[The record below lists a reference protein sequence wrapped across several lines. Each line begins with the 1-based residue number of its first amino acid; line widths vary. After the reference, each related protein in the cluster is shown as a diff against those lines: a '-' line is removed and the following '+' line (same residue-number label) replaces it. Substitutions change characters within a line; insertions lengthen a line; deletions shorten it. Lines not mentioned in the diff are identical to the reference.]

1 MRSKRNLHKNTLK
14 GDMAIRA
21 SSKSCSQKCQ
31 TITFITNSSDILQG
45 KIKYCALYHP
55 KGKKGEKNLVWD
67 YLVTC
72 GICQE
77 WFTCDTNLHDHNGHY
92 AVHKDTILQMMIH
105 WCSFHWGSSTLSENN
120 RECIVYPRMLVR
132 QTYDAC
138 KKMGQSLFV
147 DSCYNKSG
155 VCFQQDWLRMCRS
168 SAS

>member
-14 GDMAIRA
+14 GDMAMPA

-55 KGKKGEKNLVWD
+55 KGEKGEKNLVWD

-77 WFTCDTNLHDHNGHY
+77 
-92 AVHKDTILQMMIH
+92 
-105 WCSFHWGSSTLSENN
+105 
-120 RECIVYPRMLVR
+120 
-132 QTYDAC
+132 
-138 KKMGQSLFV
+138 
-147 DSCYNKSG
+147 
-155 VCFQQDWLRMCRS
+155 
-168 SAS
+168 